1 MALLLGGCAGTRLER
16 APSTPPPFTGA
27 WVFEP
32 ARSDDVV
39 KLIKDAQPIPKKPRV
54 TSDDD
59 SISADGRGSANRGGG
74 MGGGRGGRSG
84 SRGDDNRASS
94 SSQSYEPLPAAYG
107 KLKPSDFIKA
117 FVMPAD
123 RLEIRLSNDQIV
135 LQQDSRVR
143 TLLAGDEQPYSVSD
157 RYGSRAVTAGFS
169 GQKLMVLSQ
178 DKQRLSVQESFEIN
192 SQGLLETIKFEARG
206 LKSITA
212 HFWYRRAKAEDQVI
226 PNEGPPQPGAR

>member
-1 MALLLGGCAGTRLER
+1 VDQHKLNIFADELKRCGNRFGASDSTCNNGYFATEKILKFSFETSGG
-16 APSTPPPFTGA
+16 
-27 WVFEP
+27 
-32 ARSDDVV
+32 
-39 KLIKDAQPIPKKPRV
+39 
-54 TSDDD
+54 SDDD
-59 SISADGRGSANRGGG
+59 LISADGRGSANRGGG

-84 SRGDDNRASS
+84 SPDDRASS